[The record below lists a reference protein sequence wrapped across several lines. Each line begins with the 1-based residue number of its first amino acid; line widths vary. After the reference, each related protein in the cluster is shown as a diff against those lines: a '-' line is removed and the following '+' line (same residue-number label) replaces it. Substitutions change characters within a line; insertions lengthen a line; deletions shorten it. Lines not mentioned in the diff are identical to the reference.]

1 MEKIQIKYIS
11 KYEGFGKKVT
21 EVNWKYKDKQRVNC
35 LIDDNFFE
43 EKEIIKYLNTLITLN
58 YENKI

>member
-1 MEKIQIKYIS
+1 MNQIEIKYIS

-21 EVNWKYKDKQRVNC
+21 EVNWKYKDRQKVNY

-43 EKEIIKYLNTLITLN
+43 EKEIMEYLNTIIN
-58 YENKI
+58 ENCC

>member
-1 MEKIQIKYIS
+1 MNVIEIKYIS

-21 EVNWKYKDKQRVNC
+21 EVNWKYKDRQKVNY

-43 EKEIIKYLNTLITLN
+43 EKEIIEYLNTLIN
-58 YENKI
+58 EN

>member
-1 MEKIQIKYIS
+1 MNVIEIKYIS

-21 EVNWKYKDKQRVNC
+21 EVNWKYKDRQKVNY

-43 EKEIIKYLNTLITLN
+43 EKEIIEYLNKLIN
-58 YENKI
+58 EN